1 MTLLTLEEAGAAAL
15 ERIGGKARGLSRLAA
30 LDLPVPPA
38 VVLDASAH
46 AAFARDGALGAATAE
61 AVVAAARPLGWP
73 LAVRSSAADEDAG
86 DKSAAGQYESVMGVG
101 DPAQL
106 LAAIER
112 CYRAADSERAQAY
125 RGVSP
130 THPAE
135 VALVIQREVA
145 AQRAGVAFSVNPVT
159 GAGHE
164 IVIEAVFGHGEGLV
178 SGELDPDRF
187 WVAREGGGVRARRSA
202 KPTAA
207 DGRGGVHPLAPE
219 RRWARVLLDSEARR
233 VAELV
238 VTAERGFG
246 APVDVEFCWS
256 LEDLWLV
263 QCRPITTLRAAA

>member
-1 MTLLTLEEAGAAAL
+1 VTLLSLEEAAAAGI
-15 ERIGGKARGLSRLAA
+15 ERVGGKARGLSRLAE
-30 LDLPVPPA
+30 LGLPVPPA

-46 AAFARDGALGAATAE
+46 AAFVRDGALGAETAE

-101 DPAQL
+101 DAAQL
-106 LAAIER
+106 LAAVEH

-125 RGVSP
+125 RETLP
-130 THPAE
+130 AHPAA
-135 VALVIQREVA
+135 VALVLQREVA
-145 AQRAGVAFSVNPVT
+145 AQRAGVAFSANPVT
-159 GAGHE
+159 GADDE
-164 IVIEAVFGHGEGLV
+164 IVVEAVFGHGEGLV

-187 WVAREGGGVRARRSA
+187 WVARESGRVRARRSP

-219 RRWARVLLDSEARR
+219 RRWARVLLDAEVRR
-233 VAELV
+233 VADLV

-246 APVDVEFCWS
+246 AAVDVEFCWS
-256 LEDLWLV
+256 LEELWLV